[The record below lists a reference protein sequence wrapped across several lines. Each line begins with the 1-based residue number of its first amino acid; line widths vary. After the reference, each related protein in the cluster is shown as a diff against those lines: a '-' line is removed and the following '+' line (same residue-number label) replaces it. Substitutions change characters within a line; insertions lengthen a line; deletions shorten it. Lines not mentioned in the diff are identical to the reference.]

1 MIVENFKMAM
11 DSIVANKMRSFLT
24 MLGIIIGTASVISIL
39 SVGNGATEE
48 MTQTFADIG
57 ATTISLTADP
67 DQEERDLITLEDLDF
82 LKENIDEI
90 DHLSPP
96 QPNQWSYFIQPV
108 RQPIRFFD
116 LWDTRPPVL
125 KCPNG
130 RHYRAWPL
138 LQPE

>member
-57 ATTISLTADP
+57 ATTISLAADP

-90 DHLSPP
+90 EHLSPP
-96 QPNQWSYFIQPV
+96 NSVSYTH
-108 RQPIRFFD
+108 
-116 LWDTRPPVL
+116 L
-125 KCPNG
+125 
-130 RHYRAWPL
+130 
-138 LQPE
+138 